1 MKKQTKKNKS
11 ICGWVRDD
19 VVTVLNQINDM
30 RDSEDFLL
38 TDDEIDN
45 IFYRMENE
53 FDANIGMNY
62 SIIESMIY
70 DYVNDN

>member
-1 MKKQTKKNKS
+1 MKKQTKKNKI